1 LFFIVLF
8 CTVAWLGVGGSS
20 GDAAV
25 WAVGGLFFNVL
36 FCTVAWRNFGGGG
49 GVSGAGGVDG
59 GGSVSGGGVRV
70 SGGGGEVEGRLSASA
85 TTFFEPGTC
94 LRSVVN
100 SEM

>member
-1 LFFIVLF
+1 M
-8 CTVAWLGVGGSS
+8 
-20 GDAAV
+20 

-36 FCTVAWRNFGGGG
+36 FCTVAWRNLGGGG
-49 GVSGAGGVDG
+49 GVSGAGGV
-59 GGSVSGGGVRV
+59 SGGGVRGG
-70 SGGGGEVEGRLSASA
+70 GGGGEVDGRLSASA

>member
-1 LFFIVLF
+1 MLF
-8 CTVAWLGVGGSS
+8 CTVAWLGGGGGS

-36 FCTVAWRNFGGGG
+36 FCTVAWRGFGG
-49 GVSGAGGVDG
+49 GVSGV
-59 GGSVSGGGVRV
+59 
-70 SGGGGEVEGRLSASA
+70 GGEADGRLSASA
-85 TTFFEPGTC
+85 TTFCDPGTC